1 MKLTKRAWRKYEQDG
16 IKPLLQEGVYLLFES
31 EAVRSVLGRRL
42 LSENGIERID
52 YQELCEIAQSSNSFW
67 NTFDNNEQKPSTEPI
82 PSKIRIPKSRSF
94 GQLQTHLP
102 ASPAVMEFSDCTLI
116 HPFGLTLHES
126 GVLQE
131 TIAQSTQSSSRI
143 GKALSKSV
151 AEHGYREIK
160 QIISGTESESFES
173 ISLATPLLPLWG
185 NYYHWTVESLPRL
198 AGVERYEKE
207 TGEEPTIIVP
217 EDPSS
222 WMLESLELLG
232 IDNNRIHQ
240 FDTHC
245 AIDRLVLPT
254 HPGPTPAEC
263 KWLRDKM
270 YANIEKVSISSEST
284 NNRIYISR
292 QNATRRRVK
301 NEVEVVDMLCSHGFE
316 RYVLE
321 DLSVADQVELFSNAD
336 LIVAPHGAGL
346 ANIIYS
352 ESSTVIELFGESKKT
367 TFYRLAELLDHEYHY
382 FHNSTYYNDLV
393 VDVNQLEELLSKIE

>member
-1 MKLTKRAWRKYEQDG
+1 MELTKRAWRKYEQDG

-31 EAVRSVLGRRL
+31 ESVRSLLGRRL
-42 LSENGIERID
+42 LAGNGIRRID
-52 YQELCEIAQSSNSFW
+52 YEELCKIARSTDSFW
-67 NTFDNNEQKPSTEPI
+67 HTFEEGGKEPIKPI
-82 PSKIRIPKSRSF
+82 PSKVRIPKSRSF
-94 GQLQTHLP
+94 EQLQTHLP
-102 ASPAVMEFSDCTLI
+102 TSPAVMEVSNCTLI

-126 GVLQE
+126 GILQE
-131 TIAQSTQSSSRI
+131 TIAKSTKSSSRI

-151 AEHGYREIK
+151 ADHGYWDIN
-160 QIISGTESESFES
+160 QIISGTESNSFES

-185 NYYHWTVESLPRL
+185 NYYHWTIEALPRL

-240 FDTHC
+240 LDTHC
-245 AIDRLVLPT
+245 AIDRLVVPT

-263 KWLRDKM
+263 EWLRDKM
-270 YANIEKVSISSEST
+270 YVNIDKVSVSPEPI

-292 QNATRRRVK
+292 QSATRRRVK
-301 NEVEVVDMLCSHGFE
+301 NEAEVVDMLGSHGFE

-321 DLSVADQVELFSNAD
+321 DLSVADQIELFSNAD
-336 LIVAPHGAGL
+336 MIVAPHGAGL

-352 ESSTVIELFGESKKT
+352 ESSVVIELFGDSKKT

-382 FHNSTYYNDLV
+382 LHNSTAYNDLV
-393 VDVNQLEELLSKIE
+393 VDVNQLEELLLKIE